1 MDMTGKVVLVTGAAQ
16 GIGLGTARAFRDAGA
31 RVAMCDRNE
40 DALRDGARSLAGES
54 RQSEVAE
61 IVADVSDGSAVRQMV
76 AETVGCFGTVDVLV
90 NNAGFGMMKYFWEI
104 EDEEWNTILGT
115 TLTGTFLCAREVA
128 RVMLERRIRGK
139 IINIASTNALI
150 PSTGIAP
157 YCAAKGGVLMF
168 TRVAALELAPHGIT
182 VNAIGPGTTLTPVTE
197 AFYNLPGLREAFLDR
212 TPMGRF
218 GTVEDIARV
227 ALFLA
232 SEYADWVTGQLI
244 LADGGQSLLGLPRYL
259 EGLDQATGG
268 STAIERGGA

>member
-1 MDMTGKVVLVTGAAQ
+1 MNMAMAGKTVLVTGAAQ
-16 GIGLGTARAFRDAGA
+16 GIGLAIARSFAAAGA
-31 RVAMCDRNE
+31 RVMMCDRNPE
-40 DALRDGARSLAGES
+40 GLADAARRLSTGAGAGD
-54 RQSEVAE
+54 VAAA
-61 IVADVSDGSAVRQMV
+61 VADVSDGGQVGRMV
-76 AETVGCFGTVDVLV
+76 TDTVARFGTIDVLV
-90 NNAGFGMMKYFWEI
+90 NNAGFGGMNYFWETSV
-104 EDEEWNTILGT
+104 EEWNTILAT

-128 RVMLERRIRGK
+128 RLMLEKKTRGR

-150 PSTGIAP
+150 PSTGIAA

-197 AFYNLPGLREAFLDR
+197 AFYNLPGLHEAFLDR

-218 GTVEDIARV
+218 GQPEDIARV

-232 SEYADWVTGQLI
+232 SEYADWVTGQII

-259 EGLDQATGG
+259 EGLEGAG
-268 STAIERGGA
+268 S

>member
-1 MDMTGKVVLVTGAAQ
+1 MDMTGKIVLVTGAAQ
-16 GIGLGTARAFRDAGA
+16 GIGLGIARAFRDAGA
-31 RVAMCDRNE
+31 RVAMCDRNGE
-40 DALRDGARSLAGES
+40 TLPEAVQSLGSES
-54 RQSEVAE
+54 SPSEVAG
-61 IVADVSDGSAVRQMV
+61 IVADVSDGFAVHQMV
-76 AETVGCFGTVDVLV
+76 AETVDRFGTVDVLI

-104 EDEEWNTILGT
+104 TDEEWNTILGT

-168 TRVAALELAPHGIT
+168 TRAAALELAPHGIT

-218 GTVEDIARV
+218 GNVEDIAHV

-232 SEYADWVTGQLI
+232 SEYSDWVTGQLI

-259 EGLDQATGG
+259 EGLERATGG
-268 STAIERGGA
+268 STAVQRGGA